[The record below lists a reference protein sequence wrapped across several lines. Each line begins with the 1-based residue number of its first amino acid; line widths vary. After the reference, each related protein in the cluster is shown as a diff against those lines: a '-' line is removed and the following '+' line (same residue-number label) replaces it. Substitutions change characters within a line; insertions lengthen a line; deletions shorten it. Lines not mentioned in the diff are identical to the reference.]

1 MAMTMAAARFSR
13 TGITPALVSSIKLL
27 SCTRRS
33 MNKAPMA
40 MVAITKDTAR
50 SQIRLLSTENKNN
63 KHQPKKKQKSSD
75 DNNDNDVPLISPI
88 GGNRI
93 SVHEH
98 QTVINDE
105 TAGDLREPESVDA
118 RNKNDA
124 ELPPDEGLRNHE
136 RAVAEDAAAAA
147 SASADE
153 DSVHFVSSSPKY
165 SRINVMPKSP
175 LPRANEDSGDRRGQR
190 KPK

>member
-1 MAMTMAAARFSR
+1 
-13 TGITPALVSSIKLL
+13 
-27 SCTRRS
+27 
-33 MNKAPMA
+33 MNKAPMV
-40 MVAITKDTAR
+40 MTITKDIAR
-50 SQIRLLSTENKNN
+50 SQTRLLSTDTNN
-63 KHQPKKKQKSSD
+63 KQKQKQQHQLKKRRSKDNSND
-75 DNNDNDVPLISPI
+75 DDVPLISPI

-105 TAGDLREPESVDA
+105 TTGDLKEPEAVDA
-118 RNKNDA
+118 RNGNESDDA
-124 ELPPDEGLRNHE
+124 LPPDEGLRNHE
-136 RAVAEDAAAAA
+136 KAVAEDAAAAA

-175 LPRANEDSGDRRGQR
+175 LPHSKENSDRRDHR

>member
-1 MAMTMAAARFSR
+1 MAAARFSR
-13 TGITPALVSSIKLL
+13 TTITPALVSSMKHL
-27 SCTRRS
+27 SCTRSS

-50 SQIRLLSTENKNN
+50 LQIRLLSTENNN
-63 KHQPKKKQKSSD
+63 SKHQHQLEKKKKKKKSSD
-75 DNNDNDVPLISPI
+75 DDVPLISPI

-105 TAGDLREPESVDA
+105 TAGDIREPKSVDA
-118 RNKNDA
+118 KHDA

-136 RAVAEDAAAAA
+136 RAVAEDAAAAASA

-175 LPRANEDSGDRRGQR
+175 LPRTNEDSSDRRGQR